1 MEYKSIGVT
10 SNPEKEYLAKIRGTL
25 GWIFYQQGSYTKA
38 ALFLE
43 NSIIYQ
49 LDDSKLYAH
58 LAMTYQKMIEFNQDI
73 LRLEYIEKAKRLWN
87 QVIKFDTHKE
97 WEEMSNKQLGILKEL
112 K

>member
-1 MEYKSIGVT
+1 MDFL
-10 SNPEKEYLAKIRGTL
+10 PA
-25 GWIFYQQGSYTKA
+25 GSYTKA